1 MNQVVLIGNLTRDI
15 ELRDAGGTSV
25 GSFGLA
31 VNWRGAEGKEGV
43 DFFNIDVWGKQ
54 AENCAKYISKGSKV
68 GVVGQLKSRSWED
81 KETGAKRTA
90 VSVRAQ
96 NVEFLTSKRERT
108 EDEVPV
114 EDVAPDDFEFQLS
127 DTQDHASWA
136 QQLKIVL
143 KNHHGARKLETGWN
157 HTYLG
162 SDCFLMSAAVES
174 FLEQTARSVTGLVRR
189 DERRARR
196 KTSA

>member
-114 EDVAPDDFEFQLS
+114 EDVAPAG
-127 DTQDHASWA
+127 DT
-136 QQLKIVL
+136 
-143 KNHHGARKLETGWN
+143 GG
-157 HTYLG
+157 
-162 SDCFLMSAAVES
+162 
-174 FLEQTARSVTGLVRR
+174 
-189 DERRARR
+189 DEDLPY
-196 KTSA
+196 